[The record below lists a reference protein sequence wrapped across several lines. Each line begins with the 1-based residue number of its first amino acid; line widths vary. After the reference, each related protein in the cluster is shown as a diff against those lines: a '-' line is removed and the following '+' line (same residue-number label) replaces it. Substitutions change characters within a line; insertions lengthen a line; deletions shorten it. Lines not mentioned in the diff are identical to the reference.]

1 MKSPALATAVT
12 VLAAAL
18 ALPSAAAAQDYL
30 GAYQDAQQFQR
41 QLQNMQDNAATG
53 NDAEEADDA
62 QAGQPRSQEALPA
75 QAGHASPGLAALDFQ
90 PSPAVTARVNR
101 ALAAALI
108 GGDAG
113 GGSGAVE
120 ALGQVLRDDPRLRD
134 LLAEQ
139 LGRDLGRI
147 VQALDSGVLQRRFA
161 ERLEARGYSA
171 HNVAD
176 VNNAFLIHAWGLI
189 HGAGFDAPGLY
200 AAQRERSRR
209 SLAAGPTQAPM
220 ADEHKQDLSETLAA
234 LVMLSGAAW
243 ARNADP
249 GSRAVVQDGMARI
262 ARMLGIDLHRARVTA
277 NGLASS

>member
-1 MKSPALATAVT
+1 TRHGGSMKSPALATAVT

-62 QAGQPRSQEALPA
+62 QAGQPRSQAALPA

-113 GGSGAVE
+113 GG
-120 ALGQVLRDDPRLRD
+120 
-134 LLAEQ
+134 
-139 LGRDLGRI
+139 
-147 VQALDSGVLQRRFA
+147 
-161 ERLEARGYSA
+161 
-171 HNVAD
+171 
-176 VNNAFLIHAWGLI
+176 
-189 HGAGFDAPGLY
+189 
-200 AAQRERSRR
+200 
-209 SLAAGPTQAPM
+209 
-220 ADEHKQDLSETLAA
+220 
-234 LVMLSGAAW
+234 
-243 ARNADP
+243 
-249 GSRAVVQDGMARI
+249 
-262 ARMLGIDLHRARVTA
+262 
-277 NGLASS
+277 

>member
-53 NDAEEADDA
+53 DDREEADDVRA
-62 QAGQPRSQEALPA
+62 DRPRSGRASPA
-75 QAGHASPGLAALDFQ
+75 MADHPAPGLAALDFQ

-101 ALAAALI
+101 ALAAVLT

-120 ALGQVLRDDPRLRD
+120 ALGPVLHDDPRLRD
-134 LLAEQ
+134 LLAGQ
-139 LGRDLGRI
+139 LGRDPGRI

-189 HGAGFDAPGLY
+189 HGAGFDAAGLY

-209 SLAAGPTQAPM
+209 SLAAGAAQAPM

-243 ARNADP
+243 ARTPDP
-249 GSRAVVQDGMARI
+249 GSRAVLQDGMARI
-262 ARMLGIDLHRARVTA
+262 ARILGVDLHRARVTA
-277 NGLASS
+277 DGLALS